1 MLGTRQIVGAGPAFM
16 SSNLLAILAASLA
29 ALMAGVLIGR
39 RLGETVGG
47 ERRAADTADEAE
59 KLRDE
64 VWELKAA
71 AAARDRAEAA
81 SEAKSR
87 FLATVS
93 HEIRTPLNGIL
104 GMTDLLASMRLDA
117 EAQSYLAAIRTSGE
131 ALGTLIDE
139 ILDFS
144 RIEAGRLELDN
155 LPFDLAPLVEGV
167 VELVAP
173 RAQGKGIE
181 IAAHVAPDVPARLVG
196 DSARLRQILINLAG
210 NAVKYT
216 DRGGVGLRVR
226 RGQGGAVLF
235 TVEDTGP
242 GVPAEHRAS
251 IFQEFERVD
260 GSATAA
266 HGGAGLGLAISRA
279 LAERMGGDLTLARS
293 DATGS
298 TFQLSLPLPAEARPV
313 EAAPSLQGRRAL
325 IVAQSPFE
333 APFLGEQLAS
343 VGAAV
348 ERAEGEDAA
357 MLALAQ
363 RDPPDVVIVDCALGE
378 QASRR
383 IAEAAREA
391 HAGRTLVLV
400 SPFERRTI
408 GRNVLGAFDGW
419 LVKPVR
425 HASLFARISDRLN
438 GVGDQAPAAP
448 DAPHPQPL
456 AGLRILVAEDNDINA
471 LIAQRSLERA
481 GAMAER
487 VADGMA
493 AVAEI
498 EDAAAGKRTPFDAVV
513 MDIRMPR
520 LDGLAAA
527 RRIRAVQATMD
538 VAPTPLIALTAN
550 AAEEDRHAA
559 EAAGFAAFFVKP
571 FDAGELSRTLAS
583 LARARPAQSEAVG
596 A

>member
-1 MLGTRQIVGAGPAFM
+1 MSPQILA
-16 SSNLLAILAASLA
+16 LLATGLA
-29 ALMAGVLIGR
+29 ALLAGVLLGR
-39 RLGETVGG
+39 RLAQAVGG
-47 ERRAADTADEAE
+47 DRRLPASVEQETE

-71 AAARDRAEAA
+71 AAARERAEAA

-117 EAQSYLAAIRTSGE
+117 EAQSYLVAIRTSGE

-155 LPFDLAPLVEGV
+155 AAFDLAPLVEGV

-181 IAAHVAPDVPARLVG
+181 VAAHVAPGVPARLVG
-196 DSARLRQILINLAG
+196 DAARLRQILINLAG

-216 DRGGVGLRVR
+216 ERGGVGLRVL
-226 RGQGGAVLF
+226 RGAQGAILF
-235 TVEDTGP
+235 RVEDTGP
-242 GVPAEHRAS
+242 GVPAERRAA
-251 IFQEFERVD
+251 IFQEFERGD
-260 GSATAA
+260 GSATAT

-279 LAERMGGDLTLARS
+279 LAERMGGELRLARS
-293 DATGS
+293 DAAGS
-298 TFQLSLPLPAEARPV
+298 TFELSLPLPAESPPQS
-313 EAAPSLQGRRAL
+313 AAPSLQGRRAL

-333 APFLGEQLAS
+333 APFLGEQIAAA
-343 VGAAV
+343 GALV

-383 IAEAAREA
+383 IAEAARAA

-425 HASLFARISDRLN
+425 HASLLARISDRLASA
-438 GVGDQAPAAP
+438 GDAAPAAS
-448 DAPHPQPL
+448 DAPAPSPL
-456 AGLRILVAEDNDINA
+456 AGLRVLVAEDNDINA
-471 LIAQRSLERA
+471 LIAQRCLERA

-487 VADGMA
+487 VVDGLA
-493 AVAEI
+493 ALAEI

-520 LDGLAAA
+520 LDGLSAA
-527 RRIRAVQATMD
+527 RRIRAVQATFG
-538 VAPTPLIALTAN
+538 VASTPLIALTAN
-550 AAEEDRHAA
+550 AAEEDRRAA

-571 FDAGELSRTLAS
+571 FEADALVRAV
-583 LARARPAQSEAVG
+583 ARLGRAVSAQDEALG

>member
-1 MLGTRQIVGAGPAFM
+1 M
-16 SSNLLAILAASLA
+16 SSNLLAFLATALA
-29 ALMAGVLIGR
+29 ALMAGVLLGR
-39 RLGETVGG
+39 RLGEAVGG
-47 ERRAADTADEAE
+47 ERRAPEAE
-59 KLRDE
+59 EQETERLRDE

-104 GMTDLLASMRLDA
+104 GMTDLLASMKLDA

-144 RIEAGRLELDN
+144 RIEAGRLELDSA
-155 LPFDLAPLVEGV
+155 PFALAPLIEGV

-181 IAAHVAPDVPARLVG
+181 VAAHIAPDVPTRLVG
-196 DSARLRQILINLAG
+196 DAARLRQILINLAG

-216 DRGGVGLRVR
+216 DRGGVGLRVS
-226 RGQGGAVLF
+226 RGPDHRIVF
-235 TVEDTGP
+235 SVEDTGP
-242 GVPAEHRAS
+242 GVPVEQRAA
-251 IFQEFERVD
+251 IFEEFERGD
-260 GSATAA
+260 GSATAL

-293 DATGS
+293 DTTGS
-298 TFQLSLPLPAEARPV
+298 TFQLSCPLPAESAAA
-313 EAAPSLQGRRAL
+313 EAPPTLSGRRAL
-325 IVAQSPFE
+325 IVARSAFE
-333 APFLGEQLAS
+333 APFLGEQLAAA
-343 VGAAV
+343 GATV

-363 RDPPDVVIVDCALGE
+363 RAPPDVVIVDCALGE

-383 IAEAAREA
+383 IADAARA
-391 HAGRTLVLV
+391 VHAGRTLVLV
-400 SPFERRTI
+400 SPFERRTM

-425 HASLFARISDRLN
+425 HASLLARISDRLN
-438 GVGDQAPAAP
+438 GGEAAAAAP
-448 DAPHPQPL
+448 DAPAPRPL
-456 AGLRILVAEDNDINA
+456 EGLRVLVAEDNDINA
-471 LIAQRSLERA
+471 LIAQRTLERA

-487 VADGMA
+487 VADGLA

-498 EDAAAGKRTPFDAVV
+498 EDAANGKRTPFDAVV

-527 RRIRAVQATMD
+527 RRIRAVQATIG
-538 VAPTPLIALTAN
+538 ATPTPLIALTAN
-550 AAEEDRHAA
+550 AAEEDRQAA

-571 FDAGELSRTLAS
+571 FDADALTRAVAD
-583 LARARPAQSEAVG
+583 LARAAPVREDAREA
-596 A
+596 

>member
-1 MLGTRQIVGAGPAFM
+1 M
-16 SSNLLAILAASLA
+16 SSNLLAFLATALA
-29 ALMAGVLIGR
+29 ALMAGVLLGR
-39 RLGETVGG
+39 RLGEAVGG
-47 ERRAADTADEAE
+47 ERRAPEAME
-59 KLRDE
+59 QETERLRDE

-71 AAARDRAEAA
+71 AAARERAEAA

-104 GMTDLLASMRLDA
+104 GMTDLLASMKLHA

-144 RIEAGRLELDN
+144 RIEAGRLELDCA
-155 LPFDLAPLVEGV
+155 PFELAPLIEGV

-181 IAAHVAPDVPARLVG
+181 VAAHIAPDVPARLVG
-196 DSARLRQILINLAG
+196 DAARLRQILINLGG

-216 DRGGVGLRVR
+216 DRGGVGLRVSR
-226 RGQGGAVLF
+226 RPDDRIVF
-235 TVEDTGP
+235 SVEDTGP
-242 GVPAEHRAS
+242 GVPVEQRAA
-251 IFQEFERVD
+251 IFQEFERGD

-293 DATGS
+293 DTTGS
-298 TFQLSLPLPAEARPV
+298 TFQLACPLPAES
-313 EAAPSLQGRRAL
+313 AAAETPPTLAGRRAL
-325 IVAQSPFE
+325 IVARSAFE
-333 APFLGEQLAS
+333 APFLGEQLAAA
-343 VGAAV
+343 GATV

-357 MLALAQ
+357 MLVLAQ
-363 RDPPDVVIVDCALGE
+363 RAPPDVVIVDCALGE

-383 IAEAAREA
+383 IADAARAA

-400 SPFERRTI
+400 SPFERRTM

-425 HASLFARISDRLN
+425 HASLLARISDRLN
-438 GVGDQAPAAP
+438 GGETAVAAP
-448 DAPHPQPL
+448 DAPAPRPL
-456 AGLRILVAEDNDINA
+456 EGLRVLVAEDNDINA
-471 LIAQRSLERA
+471 LIAQRTFERA

-487 VADGMA
+487 VADGLA

-498 EDAAAGKRTPFDAVV
+498 EDAANGKRTPFDAVV

-527 RRIRAVQATMD
+527 RRIRAVQATIGA
-538 VAPTPLIALTAN
+538 APTPLIALTAN
-550 AAEEDRHAA
+550 AAEEDRQAA

-571 FDAGELSRTLAS
+571 FDADALTRAVAD
-583 LARARPAQSEAVG
+583 LARATPAQEDAREA
-596 A
+596 

>member
-1 MLGTRQIVGAGPAFM
+1 M
-16 SSNLLAILAASLA
+16 SSNVLAFLATGLA
-29 ALMAGVLIGR
+29 ALMAGVLLGR
-39 RLGETVGG
+39 RLGEAVGG
-47 ERRAADTADEAE
+47 ERRAPEAME
-59 KLRDE
+59 QETERLRDE

-104 GMTDLLASMRLDA
+104 GMTDLLASMQLDA

-144 RIEAGRLELDN
+144 RIEAGRLELDHS
-155 LPFDLAPLVEGV
+155 PFDLAPLVEGV

-181 IAAHVAPDVPARLVG
+181 VAAHVGPDVPARLVG
-196 DSARLRQILINLAG
+196 DAARLRQILINLAG

-216 DRGGVGLRVR
+216 ERGGVGLRVS
-226 RGQGGAVLF
+226 RGQGEAIVF
-235 TVEDTGP
+235 SVEDTGP
-242 GVPAEHRAS
+242 GVPKEQSAA
-251 IFQEFERVD
+251 IFQEFERGD

-279 LAERMGGDLTLARS
+279 LAERMGGELTLARS

-298 TFQLSLPLPAEARPV
+298 TFQLSVPLPAEAAPQG
-313 EAAPSLQGRRAL
+313 AAPSLEGRRAL

-333 APFLGEQLAS
+333 APFLGEQLAA
-343 VGAAV
+343 VGATV

-363 RDPPDVVIVDCALGE
+363 RAPPDVVIVDCALGE

-383 IAEAAREA
+383 IAEAARAA

-408 GRNVLGAFDGW
+408 GRSVLGAFDGW

-438 GVGDQAPAAP
+438 GVGEAAPAAA
-448 DAPHPQPL
+448 DAPEARPL
-456 AGLRILVAEDNDINA
+456 AGLRVLVAEDNDINA
-471 LIAQRSLERA
+471 LIAQRCLERA

-487 VADGMA
+487 VVDGLA

-498 EDAAAGKRTPFDAVV
+498 EDAANGKRTPFDAVV

-520 LDGLAAA
+520 LDGLSAA
-527 RRIRAVQATMD
+527 RRIRAVQATVG

-550 AAEEDRHAA
+550 AAQEDRHAA

-571 FDAGELSRTLAS
+571 FDADALTRAVAT
-583 LARARPAQSEAVG
+583 LARAAPAQGEALG

>member
-1 MLGTRQIVGAGPAFM
+1 M
-16 SSNLLAILAASLA
+16 SSNLLAFLATALA
-29 ALMAGVLIGR
+29 ALMAGVLLGR
-39 RLGETVGG
+39 RLGEAVGG
-47 ERRAADTADEAE
+47 ERRAPEAME
-59 KLRDE
+59 QETERLRDE

-71 AAARDRAEAA
+71 AAARERAEAA

-104 GMTDLLASMRLDA
+104 GMTDLLASMKLDA

-144 RIEAGRLELDN
+144 RIEAGRLELDCA
-155 LPFDLAPLVEGV
+155 PFELAPLIEGV

-181 IAAHVAPDVPARLVG
+181 VAAHIAPDVPARLVG
-196 DSARLRQILINLAG
+196 DAARLRQILINLGG

-216 DRGGVGLRVR
+216 DRGGVGLRVSR
-226 RGQGGAVLF
+226 RPDDRIVF
-235 TVEDTGP
+235 SVEDTGP
-242 GVPAEHRAS
+242 GVPVEQRAA
-251 IFQEFERVD
+251 IFQEFERGD

-293 DATGS
+293 DTTGS
-298 TFQLSLPLPAEARPV
+298 TFQLACPLPAES
-313 EAAPSLQGRRAL
+313 AAAETPPTLSGRRAL
-325 IVAQSPFE
+325 IVARSAFE
-333 APFLGEQLAS
+333 APFLGEQLAAA
-343 VGAAV
+343 GATV

-357 MLALAQ
+357 MLVLAQ
-363 RDPPDVVIVDCALGE
+363 RAPPDVVIVDCALGE

-383 IAEAAREA
+383 IADAARAA

-400 SPFERRTI
+400 SPFERRTM

-425 HASLFARISDRLN
+425 HASLLARISDRLN
-438 GVGDQAPAAP
+438 GGETAVAAP
-448 DAPHPQPL
+448 DAPAPRPL
-456 AGLRILVAEDNDINA
+456 EGLRVLVAEDNDINA
-471 LIAQRSLERA
+471 LIAQRTFERA

-487 VADGMA
+487 VADGLA

-498 EDAAAGKRTPFDAVV
+498 EDAANGKRTPFDAVV

-527 RRIRAVQATMD
+527 RRIRAVQATIGA
-538 VAPTPLIALTAN
+538 APTPLIALTAN
-550 AAEEDRHAA
+550 AAEEDRQAA

-571 FDAGELSRTLAS
+571 FDADALTRAVAD
-583 LARARPAQSEAVG
+583 LARAAPEREDAREA
-596 A
+596 

>member
-1 MLGTRQIVGAGPAFM
+1 MSPFLLGF
-16 SSNLLAILAASLA
+16 LALGLA

-39 RLGETVGG
+39 RVGETIGG
-47 ERRAADTADEAE
+47 ERRAAATADEIE
-59 KLRDE
+59 RLRDE

-93 HEIRTPLNGIL
+93 HEIRTPLAGIL
-104 GMTDLLASMRLDA
+104 GMTDLLASMKLDA

-144 RIEAGRLELDN
+144 RIEAGRLELDES
-155 LPFDLAPLVEGV
+155 PFDLAPLVEGV

-181 IAAHVAPDVPARLVG
+181 VAAHLAPDTPARLVG
-196 DSARLRQILINLAG
+196 DAARLRQILINLAG

-216 DRGGVGLRVR
+216 ERGGVGLRVQ
-226 RGQGGAVLF
+226 RGPGDAILF
-235 TVEDTGP
+235 LVEDTGP

-279 LAERMGGDLTLARS
+279 LAERMGGELTLAHS
-293 DATGS
+293 DAAGS
-298 TFQLSLPLPAEARPV
+298 TFQLSLPLPAAA
-313 EAAPSLQGRRAL
+313 AAPGAVATLEGRRAL

-333 APFLGEQLAS
+333 APFLGQQLAA
-343 VGAAV
+343 VGAEV

-363 RDPPDVVIVDCALGE
+363 RAPPDVVIVDCALGE

-383 IAEAAREA
+383 IAEAARAA
-391 HAGRTLVLV
+391 HAGRMLVLV
-400 SPFERRTI
+400 SPFERRTM

-425 HASLFARISDRLN
+425 HASLLARISDRLN
-438 GVGDQAPAAP
+438 GFGGAAPVAP
-448 DAPHPQPL
+448 DAPPRL
-456 AGLRILVAEDNDINA
+456 LEGLRVLVAEDNDINA
-471 LIAQRSLERA
+471 LIAQRTLERA

-487 VADGMA
+487 VGDGLA

-527 RRIRAVQATMD
+527 RRIRAVQATVG
-538 VAPTPLIALTAN
+538 VAATPLIALTAN
-550 AAEEDRHAA
+550 AAGEDRLAA

-571 FDAGELSRTLAS
+571 FDAAALTQDVAR
-583 LARARPAQSEAVG
+583 LAREASARRKALG

>member
-1 MLGTRQIVGAGPAFM
+1 M
-16 SSNLLAILAASLA
+16 SSNVLAFLATGLA
-29 ALMAGVLIGR
+29 ALMAGVLLGR
-39 RLGETVGG
+39 RLGEAVGG
-47 ERRAADTADEAE
+47 ERRAPEAME
-59 KLRDE
+59 QETERLRDE

-104 GMTDLLASMRLDA
+104 GMTDLLASMKLDA

-144 RIEAGRLELDN
+144 RIEAGRLELDCA
-155 LPFDLAPLVEGV
+155 PFELAPLIEGV

-181 IAAHVAPDVPARLVG
+181 VAAHIAPDVPARLVG
-196 DSARLRQILINLAG
+196 DAARLRQILINLGG

-216 DRGGVGLRVR
+216 DRGGVGLRVSR
-226 RGQGGAVLF
+226 RPDDRIVF
-235 TVEDTGP
+235 SVEDTGP
-242 GVPAEHRAS
+242 GVPVEQRAA
-251 IFQEFERVD
+251 IFQEFERGD

-293 DATGS
+293 DTTGS
-298 TFQLSLPLPAEARPV
+298 TFQLACPLPAES
-313 EAAPSLQGRRAL
+313 AAAETPPTLAGRRAL
-325 IVAQSPFE
+325 IVARSAFE
-333 APFLGEQLAS
+333 APFLGEQLAAA
-343 VGAAV
+343 GATV

-357 MLALAQ
+357 MLVLAQ
-363 RDPPDVVIVDCALGE
+363 RAPPDVVIVDCALGE

-383 IAEAAREA
+383 IADAARAA

-400 SPFERRTI
+400 SPFERRTM

-425 HASLFARISDRLN
+425 HASLLARISDRLN
-438 GVGDQAPAAP
+438 GGETAVAAP
-448 DAPHPQPL
+448 DAPAPRPL
-456 AGLRILVAEDNDINA
+456 EGLRVLVAEDNDINA
-471 LIAQRSLERA
+471 LIAQRTFERA

-487 VADGMA
+487 VADGLA

-498 EDAAAGKRTPFDAVV
+498 EDAANGKRTPFDAVV

-527 RRIRAVQATMD
+527 RRIRAVQATIGA
-538 VAPTPLIALTAN
+538 APTPLIALTAN
-550 AAEEDRHAA
+550 AAEEDRQAA

-571 FDAGELSRTLAS
+571 FDADALTRAVAD
-583 LARARPAQSEAVG
+583 LARAAPEREDAREA
-596 A
+596 